1 MGDARNVLCKN
12 VLIVLSCSPV
22 PRGFSLV
29 SLRRR
34 LRLHE
39 LGNIVLWRSDFDAK
53 KGSDVANEG
62 GEVLCGWD
70 SDVAWRR
77 KSIIYFVILAS

>member
-1 MGDARNVLCKN
+1 M
-12 VLIVLSCSPV
+12 
-22 PRGFSLV
+22 
-29 SLRRR
+29 
-34 LRLHE
+34 HE

-53 KGSDVANEG
+53 KGSDGANEG

-77 KSIIYFVILAS
+77 KSIIYFVILASLN